1 MPSCC
6 RPGQDLSADLDSGSF
21 VGSNL
26 AMALDNPKIKETKMD
41 AAKRQ
46 LRTAIRLWFKDG
58 DPVSIHTLAAAAHE
72 IIHTLYRRKGL
83 NDLLFDSSRI
93 KDEFRS
99 EWAKSIKKAPTFF
112 KHAQHD
118 PDGEIEFNPALNH
131 ILVFIICAGLH
142 RMGEPEG
149 LEEMALTRWLL
160 AHEPELFLKQAFDRV
175 PIDVLEQVKGIK
187 KSEYFDGFELFWGK
201 ANFLL
206 E

>member
-1 MPSCC
+1 
-6 RPGQDLSADLDSGSF
+6 
-21 VGSNL
+21 
-26 AMALDNPKIKETKMD
+26 MAVDDHKIKVTKMD

-46 LRTAIRLWFKDG
+46 LRTAIRLWFKDS

-83 NDLLFDSSRI
+83 NDLIFDSARI
-93 KDEFRS
+93 KDEFRG

-118 PDGEIEFNPALNH
+118 PDGEIEFNAALNH
-131 ILVFIICAGLH
+131 LLMFILCAGLH

-160 AHEPELFLKQAFDRV
+160 VHEPELFLKQAFDRV
-175 PIDVLEQVKGIK
+175 PVHVLEQVKGMNK
-187 KSEYFDGFELFWGK
+187 AEYFNVFELAWSNTGGRSPNPPSNSTFS
-201 ANFLL
+201 
-206 E
+206 